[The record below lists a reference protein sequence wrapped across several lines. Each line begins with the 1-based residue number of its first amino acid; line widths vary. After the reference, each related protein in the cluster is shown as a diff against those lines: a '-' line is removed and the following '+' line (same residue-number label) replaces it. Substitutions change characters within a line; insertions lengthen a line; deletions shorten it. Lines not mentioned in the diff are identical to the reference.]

1 MAQSTVTVQI
11 LQQLLDET
19 YNKEHNTNIRL
30 KVMPNEQKLVLS
42 NATNTNPDVVLCA
55 TAGQPFTFACR
66 GALKNLLD
74 YEDFMDVY
82 TKDYQLESVFMAL
95 WIPETFSYCF
105 IAKIFWNH
113 YIWKCHRH
121 GMT

>member
-1 MAQSTVTVQI
+1 MDKIYLYGTDELPKEDVSIFKAAGEAIKRFLWSFTDEADSDNYAASDQNEEELEVWVAQSTVTVQI

-55 TAGQPFTFACR
+55 TAGQPFPFPAQFT
-66 GALKNLLD
+66 
-74 YEDFMDVY
+74 
-82 TKDYQLESVFMAL
+82 
-95 WIPETFSYCF
+95 
-105 IAKIFWNH
+105 
-113 YIWKCHRH
+113 
-121 GMT
+121 